1 MMDIHSLFY
10 NEGYTCVHATHTHT
24 QNYIYRVQKYSM
36 PKICEVI
43 GETKTKIYC

>member
-10 NEGYTCVHATHTHT
+10 NEGYTHTHK
-24 QNYIYRVQKYSM
+24 YIYRVWKNSM